1 LLRKIHDAQSLPDI
15 LPFFASDVPEL
26 RATAVTTLS
35 YLNQVE
41 KCPQALA
48 LISDTDLNVRR
59 ATALSLGHLTDPEV
73 ISILCQALKSD
84 TDWQVR
90 RNAAKSLAIH
100 ADCAAILALE
110 TAVSDEHWQVRKFAL
125 QALQKIP
132 DERVMPALIRAL
144 ADEYSDVRKEA
155 AIALGNLSNP
165 AAMPAL
171 QQSLDD
177 PDKEVTIF
185 SQKAIQKIQT
195 LLQNSQ
201 NG

>member
-1 LLRKIHDAQSLPDI
+1 
-15 LPFFASDVPEL
+15 
-26 RATAVTTLS
+26 
-35 YLNQVE
+35 
-41 KCPQALA
+41 
-48 LISDTDLNVRR
+48 
-59 ATALSLGHLTDPEV
+59 
-73 ISILCQALKSD
+73 
-84 TDWQVR
+84 
-90 RNAAKSLAIH
+90 
-100 ADCAAILALE
+100 
-110 TAVSDEHWQVRKFAL
+110 
-125 QALQKIP
+125 
-132 DERVMPALIRAL
+132 MPALIRAL

-185 SQKAIQKIQT
+185 AQKAIQKIQT